1 MYNKSEL
8 IAMILHQIYRAHHY
22 SPDVCEYGFGLIR
35 WMLNVIAILV
45 ISAAIIVIGTVVAKT
60 IYLWA

>member
-1 MYNKSEL
+1 
-8 IAMILHQIYRAHHY
+8 MILHQIYRAHHY
-22 SPDVCEYGFGLIR
+22 SPDICEYGFGLIR